1 MTPQRVQLHVHS
13 LHPLHGCLDASPED
27 EALSMPSEPL
37 RRCLVAQT
45 SHVPYLRNVIHNDGK
60 MLAELAAV
68 GLGQCH
74 LLMRVKMSTVQQQ
87 RFPQTSFVCRT

>member
-13 LHPLHGCLDASPED
+13 LHPLHGCLDASSAD
-27 EALSMPSEPL
+27 EALSRPL
-37 RRCLVAQT
+37 RPCLVAQT
-45 SHVPYLRNVIHNDGK
+45 SHVPYLLNVIHNDSK

-68 GLGQCH
+68 GLGQH
-74 LLMRVKMSTVQQQ
+74 RLLIRIETSTVQQQ